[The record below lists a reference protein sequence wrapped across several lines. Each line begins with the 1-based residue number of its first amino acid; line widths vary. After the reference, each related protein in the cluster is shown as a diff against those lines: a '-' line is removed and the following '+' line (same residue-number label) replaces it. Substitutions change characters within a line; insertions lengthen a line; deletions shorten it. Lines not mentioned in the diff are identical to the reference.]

1 VLSTI
6 STALTIITTELNI
19 LKEEKI
25 YMKMICSKPNLLNC
39 VNTVQ
44 KAVSS
49 KSSIPALEGIL
60 IKAYDDTLTM
70 MGNDLEIG
78 IECSI
83 NADIQQEGII
93 LVNSKFFGDVVRKLP
108 EADVMIEA
116 NGESVN
122 ITCEHAFF
130 KLNKIPHEDFPE
142 IHRIDDAI
150 SFDISA
156 LQLKE
161 AIRKTVI
168 AAAGE
173 DTRPIL
179 MGVLFE
185 ISENNMTLVAIDG
198 FRMALREAQIKGPEE
213 KKGIVIPA
221 KTLQDLVKIIEI
233 EDDIVT
239 FSYSENHVQFST
251 PTKMIV
257 SRLLNGEFPNYSSI
271 IPRDEETRLTVQKTE
286 LLEAFERAAIVS
298 TDEKKHPVVLA
309 IENDQIVITLYSD
322 TASLKEE
329 IEVNMSGEKLKI
341 GFNAR
346 YFIEALRVI
355 DDDEVVLT
363 FRGSVGPCLIK
374 PLEGDHYLYL
384 IVPVKIRSM

>member
-1 VLSTI
+1 M
-6 STALTIITTELNI
+6 
-19 LKEEKI
+19 KI
-25 YMKMICSKPNLLNC
+25 ICSKPNLLNC
-39 VNTVQ
+39 INTVQ

-49 KSSIPALEGIL
+49 KSSIAALEGIL
-60 IKAYDDTLTM
+60 IKANDDTLTM
-70 MGNDLEIG
+70 TGNDLEIG

-108 EADVMIEA
+108 EADVIIEA
-116 NGESVN
+116 NSESVE

-130 KLNKIPHEDFPE
+130 KLNRIPHEDFPE
-142 IHRIDDAI
+142 LHRIENAV
-150 SFDISA
+150 SFDIPA
-156 LQLKE
+156 LVLKE

-168 AAAGE
+168 AAATE

-179 MGVLFE
+179 MGVMFE
-185 ISENNMTLVAIDG
+185 INNEEMTLVAIDG
-198 FRMALREAQIKGPEE
+198 FRMALREIEIKGPEE
-213 KKGIVIPA
+213 KSSIVVPA
-221 KTLQDLVKIIEI
+221 KTLQDLIKIIEI
-233 EDDIVT
+233 EDNIVT
-239 FSYSENHVQFST
+239 FSYTENHVQFST
-251 PTKMIV
+251 SSKRIV
-257 SRLLNGEFPNYSSI
+257 SRLLNGEFPNYVAI
-271 IPRDEETRLTVQKTE
+271 IPRDEETRLTVQRIE

-309 IENDQIVITLYSD
+309 IENDQIVMTLYSD

-329 IEVNMSGEKLKI
+329 IEVNMNGEKLKI

-346 YFIEALRVI
+346 FFIEALRVI

-374 PLEGDHYLYL
+374 PLEGEKYLYL